1 MVRGET
7 MSKEIIISL
16 ITLFGT
22 IGSVIISNI
31 ANSSLIKYRI
41 DQLEK
46 KVTLHNNMIERVYNL
61 EKEVAVM
68 ESEFNEGK

>member
-1 MVRGET
+1 

-61 EKEVAVM
+61 EKEVAIM
-68 ESEFNEGK
+68 ESELNEGK

>member
-1 MVRGET
+1 

-22 IGSVIISNI
+22 IGTVIISNI

-68 ESEFNEGK
+68 ESELNESK

>member
-1 MVRGET
+1 

-68 ESEFNEGK
+68 ESELNEGK